1 MNDVVLEWMAFHL
14 LCNSFL
20 WGDRVLSTVTAT
32 VTITTGTATTAAT
45 AAAISSV
52 THNTD
57 FDSCLRFKQSA

>member
-1 MNDVVLEWMAFHL
+1 MAFHL

-20 WGDRVLSTVTAT
+20 RSDRVLSTVTAT
-32 VTITTGTATTAAT
+32 VTITTTATTAANA

-57 FDSCLRFKQSA
+57 FNSCLRFKQST